1 MVKYMQGNSIFI
13 SLSQQSSS
21 RLLHKIIKKLYFLV
35 CCKLTK
41 IYIRMRFIFQ
51 ILSQRRQLVIVEKS
65 FIILNNVENILEIPY
80 FATLE
85 LKALVFTSFIRY
97 KETKLN
103 KRGNAR
109 IT

>member
-1 MVKYMQGNSIFI
+1 
-13 SLSQQSSS
+13 
-21 RLLHKIIKKLYFLV
+21 
-35 CCKLTK
+35 
-41 IYIRMRFIFQ
+41 
-51 ILSQRRQLVIVEKS
+51 VEKS